1 MVEAVSQRLRTSRAD
16 AGDRGD
22 GRRPTANRG
31 PFDTVAPAGGSTRH
45 VRSPAGGGACTAPSI
60 SVGQVVDVSSSP
72 AAQAPAFCGSVWFWG
87 TSNIGM
93 SARTPR
99 IMRFSLASWP
109 GTDAR
114 AAPTRS
120 PADLAA
126 VPPPELPVA
135 AATRWPAS
143 WAWRPP
149 RCWPGRGSF
158 GLEDG
163 PAQLARWFATVTPA
177 PSLRPDTC
185 LPSGRG
191 ASQIGS
197 IEEVS
202 ASREVT
208 WEGFFNAR
216 DLGGCQQATPA

>member
-1 MVEAVSQRLRTSRAD
+1 
-16 AGDRGD
+16 
-22 GRRPTANRG
+22 
-31 PFDTVAPAGGSTRH
+31 
-45 VRSPAGGGACTAPSI
+45 
-60 SVGQVVDVSSSP
+60 
-72 AAQAPAFCGSVWFWG
+72 
-87 TSNIGM
+87 
-93 SARTPR
+93 
-99 IMRFSLASWP
+99 MRFSLPHGRGRMPVPADP
-109 GTDAR
+109 I
-114 AAPTRS
+114 

-126 VPPPELPVA
+126 VPAPRA
-135 AATRWPAS
+135 ARGRRHPLACILGLA
-143 WAWRPP
+143 AP